1 MNTPGH
7 RFFSPGQTASAISV
21 PLVGDTLNEGDE
33 TFFVTLSNPS
43 NVTIVTERKPP
54 APFSTT
60 ICRCLDF
67 TRFVLHVRGKCGQ
80 RQRCRYPPGDTS
92 VAVQLTTPPAT
103 WLAKAPATRLTA
115 VASARRDYE
124 TTAGTLSF
132 AVGETSKTI
141 NIPIVDDSYA
151 EGLETFSIGLSDPAG
166 GGAVLIPPS
175 AVTIRIT
182 DNETANG
189 TNPIDQANFFV
200 RMHYVD
206 FLNREP
212 DPAGLSFWSNQITEC
227 QQPGATC
234 SAEVRRINVSAAFFL
249 SIEFQETGYLVYRF
263 YKSAYGNIVWDAS
276 AGAGLSEFLPDTQQI
291 GKGVVIGQPGADQL
305 LESQQGRLMR
315 WISFRGHASRAL
327 IQRR

>member
-1 MNTPGH
+1 VVTLSKPSGKPISLGYSLTDGTATSADYVNTSGTVS
-7 RFFSPGQTASAISV
+7 FSPGQTTSIISV

-33 TFFVTLSNPS
+33 TFFVTLTNPS
-43 NVTIVTERKPP
+43 NVTIDRAQAIGTILNDDMPLLRFQASSYTFAENVGSGSVVVTRM
-54 APFSTT
+54 
-60 ICRCLDF
+60 
-67 TRFVLHVRGKCGQ
+67 
-80 RQRCRYPPGDTS
+80 GDTS
-92 VAVQLTTPPAT
+92 VAVQVNYSTGDMAGESTCDAING
-103 WLAKAPATRLTA
+103 R
-115 VASARRDYE
+115 ASARCDYE

-151 EGLETFSIGLSDPAG
+151 EGLEVFSIGLSDPTG

-182 DNETANG
+182 DNEAANG
-189 TNPIDQANFFV
+189 TNPIDQASFFV

-212 DPAGLSFWSNQITEC
+212 DPAGLAFWSNQITEC

-263 YKSAYGNIVWDAS
+263 YKSAYGN
-276 AGAGLSEFLPDTQQI
+276 LSGTPVPLRLNEFLPDTQQI
-291 GKGVVIGQPGADQL
+291 GK
-305 LESQQGRLMR
+305 
-315 WISFRGHASRAL
+315 
-327 IQRR
+327 